1 MNVKMGDINQ
11 NLVQDRFRCQ
21 HWSSPDLRHK
31 QELFELME
39 SYLKYTSENWAA
51 LESGTYKLL
60 TKRPKVTHGQL
71 LTEEIVVAN

>member
-1 MNVKMGDINQ
+1 
-11 NLVQDRFRCQ
+11 
-21 HWSSPDLRHK
+21 
-31 QELFELME
+31 ME